1 MYDITARNLL
11 FNLPMAHAVGA
22 DVAIVYGA
30 LQLLEN
36 TSNKTDGFFSATF
49 EDIFI
54 FTTLG
59 KNKIMKSLDTLVELE
74 LIEVAYKGMPRRMH
88 LKINVDDNALSTL
101 GSVIVEGEGKM
112 MTAIDER
119 VSKIQEYYI

>member
-11 FNLPMAHAVGA
+11 FNLPMAHTVGA

-36 TSNKTDGFFSATF
+36 TSDKTDGFFSATF

-59 KNKIMKSLDTLVELE
+59 KNKIMKSLDTLVELG
-74 LIEVAYKGMPRRMH
+74 LIDVAYKGMPRRMH

-101 GSVIVEGEGKM
+101 GSVIVEGESKM